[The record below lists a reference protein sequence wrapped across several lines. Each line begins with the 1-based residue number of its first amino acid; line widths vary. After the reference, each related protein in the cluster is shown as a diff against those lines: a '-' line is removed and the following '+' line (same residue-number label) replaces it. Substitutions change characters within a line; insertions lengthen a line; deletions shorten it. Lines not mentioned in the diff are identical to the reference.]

1 MIIMICITIIAIAL
15 AGFFAR
21 RAWMIERHRILA
33 SLKYAETEI
42 ALRKALKNLG
52 TAYEKIK
59 AHSVARCGKCGRL
72 YTWRL
77 VADLGY
83 YYVCE
88 NCEAKRSR
96 SIVESNSKNEIKQRG
111 DR

>member
-1 MIIMICITIIAIAL
+1 MITMICITIIAIAL
-15 AGFFAR
+15 AGYFAR
-21 RAWMIERHRILA
+21 RAKLMEKRKIRA
-33 SLKYAETEI
+33 SLKSAETEI
-42 ALRKALKNLG
+42 ALRRSLKNLG

-72 YTWRL
+72 YTWKQ
-77 VADLGY
+77 VADLGN

-96 SIVESNSKNEIKQRG
+96 SIVEPNSKNEIKLRR

>member
-15 AGFFAR
+15 AGYFAR
-21 RAWMIERHRILA
+21 RAKLIDQHRIVE
-33 SLKYAETEI
+33 SLKYAATEI
-42 ALRKALKNLG
+42 ALRRSLKNLG

-59 AHSVARCGKCGRL
+59 AHSMPRCGKCGRL
-72 YTWRL
+72 YTWKQ
-77 VADLGY
+77 VSDLGN

-96 SIVESNSKNEIKQRG
+96 SIVESNSKNEIKLRR